1 MPLNLVQFNLRP
13 IGTWLVIAIVVIA
26 ILAIGLK
33 IVSKVI
39 STWVRVAIIVGSLL
53 VIAAAFCVLSTFL
66 KSGEGPIW

>member
-13 IGTWLVIAIVVIA
+13 IGAWLVLAIVVIA

-53 VIAAAFCVLSTFL
+53 VIAVAFFVLSTFL